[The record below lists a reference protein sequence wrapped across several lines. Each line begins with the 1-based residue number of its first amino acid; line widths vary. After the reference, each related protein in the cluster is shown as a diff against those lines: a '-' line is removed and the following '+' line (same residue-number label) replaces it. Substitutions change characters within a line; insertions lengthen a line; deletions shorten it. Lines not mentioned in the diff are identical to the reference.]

1 MVKLTGDPW
10 DDVPDAEAPAAFAAW
25 SAIHSGAWDRH
36 LLVLRGAI
44 NARLFVVNDPAERLG
59 DEPVPYWPAAG
70 AAP

>member
-1 MVKLTGDPW
+1 MVELTGDPW
-10 DDVPDAEAPAAFAAW
+10 DTPDPAAPAAFAAW
-25 SAIHSGAWDRH
+25 SAIKSGAWDRH

-70 AAP
+70 AEP